1 MKISGAIFD
10 LDGTLLDS
18 NEMRYGAAARYITSL
33 MKTPEANLGDKTKM
47 MTLPELCAY
56 LKSEYRIA
64 TTEEKIAKG
73 FNTILRE
80 CYLAGV
86 EFKEY
91 VPILLEKYKQKGIRM
106 CVVTSTDKKIA
117 DEVLARLGIRDYFMH
132 IITLEDSGGGKDT
145 PEIFQKAVEAL
156 GTPKEETVVF
166 EDGLLS
172 IGGAK
177 DAGLYVIA
185 VADASEVQNKSV
197 IKKLADEYID
207 SFEEML

>member
-18 NEMRYGAAARYITSL
+18 NKMWHGAAARYITSL
-33 MKTPEANLGDKTKM
+33 MKTPEANLGDKTKA

-56 LKSEYRIA
+56 LKNEYRIA

-73 FNTILRE
+73 FNVILRE
-80 CYLAGV
+80 GYLAGV
-86 EFKEY
+86 DFKEY
-91 VPILLEKYKQKGIRM
+91 VPILLEKYKQRGVRM
-106 CVVTSTDKKIA
+106 CVVTSTDKDVA
-117 DEVLARLGIRDYFMH
+117 EEVLARLGIRDYFVH
-132 IITLEDSGGGKDT
+132 IITLEESGGGKDT
-145 PEIFQKAVEAL
+145 PEVFLKACETL

-177 DAGLYVIA
+177 EAGLYVIA
-185 VADASEVQNKSV
+185 VADEAESQNKSV
-197 IKKLADEYID
+197 IKRLADRYVE
-207 SFEEML
+207 SFEELL

>member
-10 LDGTLLDS
+10 LDGTILDS
-18 NEMRYGAAARYITSL
+18 NEMWHGAAARYITSL
-33 MKTPEANLGDKTKM
+33 MKTPESNLGDKTKA

-56 LKSEYRIA
+56 LKTEYRIA

-80 CYLAGV
+80 GYLAGV
-86 EFKEY
+86 DCKEY
-91 VPILLEKYKQKGIRM
+91 VPIILEKYKQKGIRM
-106 CVVTSTDKKIA
+106 CVATSTDIKIA
-117 DEVLARLGIRDYFMH
+117 DEVLSRLGIRDYFLH
-132 IITLEDSGGGKDT
+132 IITLEESGGGKDT
-145 PEIFQKAVEAL
+145 PEVFLKAANVL
-156 GTPKEETVVF
+156 NVPKDEIVVF

-177 DAGLYVIA
+177 EAGLYVVA
-185 VADASEVQNKSV
+185 VADESERQNRTV
-197 IKKLADEYID
+197 IKRLADRYIE

>member
-18 NEMRYGAAARYITSL
+18 NEMWHGAAARYITSL
-33 MKTPEANLGDKTKM
+33 MKTPEANLGDKTKA
-47 MTLPELCAY
+47 MTLPELCSY
-56 LKSEYRIA
+56 LKAEYRIA

-80 CYLAGV
+80 GYLSGV

-91 VPILLEKYKQKGIRM
+91 VPVILEKYKQKGVRM
-106 CVVTSTDKKIA
+106 CVVTSTDRAVA
-117 DEVLARLGIRDYFMH
+117 DEVLTRLGIRDYFMH
-132 IITLEDSGGGKDT
+132 IVTLEDSGGGKDT
-145 PEIFQKAVEAL
+145 PEVFLEACEAL
-156 GTPKEETVVF
+156 GTPKDETVVF

-185 VADASEVQNKSV
+185 VADESEVQNKSV
-197 IKKLADEYID
+197 IKKLADRYIE
-207 SFEEML
+207 SFEELL

>member
-18 NEMRYGAAARYITSL
+18 NEMWHGAAARYITSL
-33 MKTPEANLGDKTKM
+33 MKTPEANLGDKTKA

-56 LKSEYRIA
+56 LKNEYRIA

-80 CYLAGV
+80 GYLASV
-86 EFKEY
+86 QFKEY
-91 VPILLEKYKQKGIRM
+91 VPVILEKFKQKGVKM
-106 CVVTSTDKKIA
+106 CVVTSTDRKIA
-117 DEVLARLGIRDYFMH
+117 DEVLVRLGIRDYFRH
-132 IITLEDSGGGKDT
+132 IITLEDSGGGKDS
-145 PEIFQKAVEAL
+145 PEVFLEAYEAL
-156 GTPKEETVVF
+156 GTPKDETVVF

-177 DAGLYVIA
+177 EAGLYVIA
-185 VADASEVQNKSV
+185 VADESERLNKSV
-197 IKKLADEYID
+197 IKKLADRYIE

>member
-18 NEMRYGAAARYITSL
+18 NEMWHGAATRYITSL
-33 MKTPEANLGDKTKM
+33 MKTPEANLGDKTKA
-47 MTLPELCAY
+47 MTLPELCTY

-73 FNTILRE
+73 FNAILRE
-80 CYLAGV
+80 GYLAGV
-86 EFKEY
+86 ECKEY
-91 VPILLEKYKQKGIRM
+91 VPVLLEKYKQKGVKM
-106 CVVTSTDKKIA
+106 CVVTSTDRKVA
-117 DEVLARLGIRDYFMH
+117 DEVLARIGIRDYFLH

-145 PEIFQKAVEAL
+145 PEVFLKACEEL
-156 GTPKEETVVF
+156 GTPKDETVVF

-177 DAGLYVIA
+177 EAGLYVIA
-185 VADASEVQNKSV
+185 VADKSERQNKSV
-197 IKKLADEYID
+197 IKKLADKYVEG
-207 SFEEML
+207 FEELL

>member
-18 NEMRYGAAARYITSL
+18 NEMWRGAASRYIMSL
-33 MKTPEANLGDKTKM
+33 MKIPEANLGDKTKA

-56 LKSEYRIA
+56 LKTEYRIA

-80 CYLAGV
+80 GYMSGV

-91 VPILLEKYKQKGIRM
+91 VPIILEKYKQKGVKM
-106 CVVTSTDKKIA
+106 CVVTSTDRHIA
-117 DEVLARLGIRDYFMH
+117 DEVLTRLGIRDYFMH

-145 PEIFQKAVEAL
+145 PEVFLEACEAL
-156 GTPKEETVVF
+156 GTPKDETVVF

-185 VADASEVQNKSV
+185 IADESERQNKSV
-197 IKKLADEYID
+197 IKRIADEYIE
-207 SFEEML
+207 SFEELL

>member
-18 NEMRYGAAARYITSL
+18 TEMWHGAAARYITSL
-33 MKTPEANLGDKTKM
+33 MKTPEANLGDKTKA

-56 LKSEYRIA
+56 LKAEYRIA

-73 FNTILRE
+73 FNTVLRE
-80 CYLAGV
+80 GYLAGV
-86 EFKEY
+86 ELKEY
-91 VPILLEKYKQKGIRM
+91 VPIILEKYKQKGIKM
-106 CVVTSTDKKIA
+106 CVVTSTDRKIA

-145 PEIFQKAVEAL
+145 PEVFLEACEAL
-156 GTPKEETVVF
+156 GTPKDETVVF

-172 IGGAK
+172 VGGAK

-185 VADASEVQNKSV
+185 VADAREVQNKSV
-197 IKKLADEYID
+197 IKKLADRYIE
-207 SFEEML
+207 SFEELL